1 MSHASTILCI
11 DDEAQILSLR
21 KQLLE
26 THGFKVLTARSGR
39 EGLRLLAEGHA
50 VDLVLLDYMMPGMTG
65 DRIAAEVKRLYP
77 RLPIVV
83 MSGFPDLPKALLT
96 IADGYVRKGQDP
108 EFVIGA
114 ITSALASK
122 AQPLDP

>member
-1 MSHASTILCI
+1 MSRPSTILCI

-26 THGFKVLTARSGR
+26 TYGFKVLTAPSGS
-39 EGLRLLAEGHA
+39 EGLRLLSEGHS
-50 VDLVLLDYMMPGMTG
+50 VDLVLLDYIMPEMTG

-83 MSGFPDLPKALLT
+83 MSGFPDVPEALLT

-108 EFVIGA
+108 ELVIGA
-114 ITSALASK
+114 ITSILASK
-122 AQPLDP
+122 TQ